1 MNDLIRNV
9 DTPEDISAAAAELR
23 QVGSITPNATLDVF
37 EAWAAAL
44 GTPEMAAIPGIAFLR
59 LWLRRNTLEP
69 IITRELGQGALD
81 DKWMEDGRARLK
93 PYPVG
98 VVAHW
103 PAGNIEIQPLLS
115 MTCALLGGNRCL
127 VRIPRGLQDQTRQL
141 IDKLVQSDSDHLV
154 TRRIRLLVFD
164 HERLDLHR
172 AMAQAVDGAMIWGGE
187 EAVTEIRALPFP
199 HWARLA
205 VFGPRISVAAIDAA
219 SWCNHPALRDVFC
232 RRIARDVWQFDQQAC
247 SSPQVLFLETSKG
260 HPADEFVQALKLA
273 FEAENRVHPRETI
286 QASLTSA
293 ICQARASWLL
303 DDVAN
308 SATFPAGPEWTI
320 LLGQGSEIQEIPRPT
335 GGKTLTVL
343 EVRSLLEAVGKL
355 DGNVQTLGLAMVSA
369 EMEATLASVAA
380 FRGVD
385 RIVPLGRMHVFTP
398 PWDGVD
404 LIRIMVRMVRH
415 VRLTPGSTMEE

>member
-9 DTPEDISAAAAELR
+9 DTPEEIAAAAAELR
-23 QVGSITPNATLDVF
+23 QVVGANAITPNATLDVF
-37 EAWAAAL
+37 EAWADAL
-44 GTPEMAAIPGIAFLR
+44 GTPDTATIPGVAFLR

-69 IITRELGQGALD
+69 IITRELGQRALD

-98 VVAHW
+98 VVGHW

-127 VRIPRGLQDQTRQL
+127 VRIPRGLLDQTHQL
-141 IDKLVQSDSDHLV
+141 IEKLVQSDSDHLV
-154 TRRIRLLVFD
+154 TSRIRLLVFD

-172 AMAQAVDGAMIWGGE
+172 AMAQSVDGAMIWGGE
-187 EAVTEIRALPFP
+187 EAVTEIRSLPFP

-219 SWCNHPALRDVFC
+219 SWCNVAAVRDVFC

-247 SSPQVLFLETSKG
+247 SSPQVLFLETRKG
-260 HPADEFVQALKLA
+260 HPADEFVQALKAA
-273 FEAENRVHPRETI
+273 FETEDRIHPRETI

-303 DDVAN
+303 EDVAN
-308 SATFPAGPEWTI
+308 RAVFPTGPEWTI
-320 LLGQGSEIQEIPRPT
+320 LQGQGSEIPKTLQPT

-343 EVRSLLEAVGKL
+343 EVGYLLEAVGKL
-355 DGNVQTLGLAMVSA
+355 DGNVQTLGLAMVNPEA
-369 EMEATLASVAA
+369 EATLAAVAA

-385 RIVPLGRMHVFTP
+385 RIVQLGRMHVFTP
-398 PWDGVD
+398 PWDGLD

-415 VRLTPGSTMEE
+415 VRSVQ